1 MGKFDGKVVLVTGA
15 AGGIGKE
22 FVKKVVDEGASVSLV
37 DVNIEALKNVEKELG
52 LSEER
57 VLSVAADVSK
67 EEDVKN
73 YVEKTVD
80 KFGKIDGF
88 FNNAGVEGK
97 YAPVEQYPTEVFDFV
112 LNVNVR
118 GVFLG
123 LKYVIPVM
131 KRQGKGTVVNTAS
144 VAGLMGAPGMIAYN
158 TSKHAVIGMTRV
170 VAAEVAEHG
179 IRINALAPG
188 VINTR
193 MMRQIEENTSPGAAK
208 EVEKAYAESVPMKR
222 YGNPDEVANVAL
234 FLLSDDSSYV
244 TSSIYTVHGGLLQQ

>member
-1 MGKFDGKVVLVTGA
+1 M
-15 AGGIGKE
+15 
-22 FVKKVVDEGASVSLV
+22 KKVVSEGASVALV
-37 DVNIEALKNVEKELG
+37 DLNLEALRAVEKELA
-52 LSEER
+52 LSDER
-57 VLSVAADVSK
+57 VLSIAADVSK

-73 YVEKTVD
+73 YVEKTVE
-80 KFGKIDGF
+80 KFGKIDAF

-97 YAPVEQYPTEVFDFV
+97 YALVEDYPTDVFDFV

-118 GVFLG
+118 GVFLR

-131 KRQGKGTVVNTAS
+131 KKQRKGAVLNTAS

-170 VAAEVAEHG
+170 VAAELAELG

-193 MMRQIEENTSPGAAK
+193 MMRQIEENMAPGAAK
-208 EVEKAYAESVPMKR
+208 EVEKAYAEAVPMKR
-222 YGNPDEVANVAL
+222 YGNPDEVANVAM
-234 FLLSDDSSYV
+234 FLLSDDAFYV
-244 TSSIYTVHGGLLQQ
+244 TSSIYTVDGGMLPQ